1 MRKILLSVFV
11 GFLVIGGLVYV
22 FVPLSSAAEICSAI
36 EPWGVGDTNTAQ
48 LNRPMGLAWTDG
60 FLYLADTENG
70 EIKKFAE
77 DGSLVAR
84 WPGFKRLVAV
94 AVMGDTVYVADFLT
108 DRITK
113 LRVYG
118 TVIAW

>member
-22 FVPLSSAAEICSAI
+22 FVPLSSAEICSAI

-60 FLYLADTENG
+60 VLFLADTENG

-77 DGSLVAR
+77 DSSLVAR
-84 WPGFKRLVAV
+84 WPGFRAFPVV
-94 AVMGDTVYVADFLT
+94 F
-108 DRITK
+108 
-113 LRVYG
+113 
-118 TVIAW
+118 

>member
-11 GFLVIGGLVYV
+11 DFMVIGGLVYV

-70 EIKKFAE
+70 EI
-77 DGSLVAR
+77 
-84 WPGFKRLVAV
+84 
-94 AVMGDTVYVADFLT
+94 
-108 DRITK
+108 
-113 LRVYG
+113 
-118 TVIAW
+118 